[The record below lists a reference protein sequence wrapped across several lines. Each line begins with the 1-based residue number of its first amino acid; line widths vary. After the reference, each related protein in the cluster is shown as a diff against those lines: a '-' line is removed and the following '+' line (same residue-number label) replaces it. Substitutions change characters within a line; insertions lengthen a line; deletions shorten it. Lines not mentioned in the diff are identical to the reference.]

1 MTANHYPEA
10 YTKTTSQT
18 TTSHSPDWLRS
29 SVNNRQWTSA
39 STKILLRQRISTTGI
54 STMIFLSQE
63 LPTPSAQRT
72 HPTKKTTFNHR
83 LWSALRMQSGLVLCF
98 QNSVEQGTDT
108 SKLQKKLQDIE
119 RYSTRMRIYN
129 GTNILTK
136 DVFPVNDASCLLCT
150 PYVYNWNVVSICA
163 KLIWYY
169 LFIPVMYLY
178 TVNLFSIIVFF
189 NAPHAYNVCLFDCIL
204 FVIFVMHTVCYFC
217 YAYCLL
223 FLLLCKY
230 ILLTEV
236 FTDVCLHFVFMI
248 SFLTCEKI
256 K

>member
-1 MTANHYPEA
+1 MDISVDQNLAATEDIDDGNINYDLLESRAADAVGTANSSDEEDDI
-10 YTKTTSQT
+10 KSQT
-18 TTSHSPDWLRS
+18 L
-29 SVNNRQWTSA
+29 VSA
-39 STKILLRQRISTTGI
+39 KDAVWHCSMLPK
-54 STMIFLSQE
+54 FL
-63 LPTPSAQRT
+63 
-72 HPTKKTTFNHR
+72 
-83 LWSALRMQSGLVLCF
+83 
-98 QNSVEQGTDT
+98 EQGTDT

-189 NAPHAYNVCLFDCIL
+189 NAPLAYNVCLFDCIL
-204 FVIFVMHTVCYFC
+204 FVIFVVHTVCYFC

-236 FTDVCLHFVFMI
+236 FYDVCLHFVFMI
-248 SFLTCEKI
+248 SFLICEKI